1 MKTKTITSLV
11 IFLTASA
18 VAQFVGPSSQLPVST
33 VSQVLKDAGSLDR
46 RDIQVALRGH
56 IISYLHGDYYYFKD
70 STGTI
75 LIELEPEDMPR
86 QPFDDKTP
94 LMIYGEV
101 DAEWFEKTKL
111 EVSRVVILG
120 GTGGGPMTPPIP
132 NVPRATPA
140 PRQ

>member
-1 MKTKTITSLV
+1 MKKICILSIMAAFV
-11 IFLTASA
+11 GSA

-46 RDIQVALRGH
+46 RDVHVALRGN
-56 IISYLHGDYYYFKD
+56 IVSYLHGDYFYFRD
-70 STGTI
+70 NTGTI

-94 LMIYGEV
+94 LMVYGEV

-111 EVSRVVILG
+111 DVSRVVILG
-120 GTGGGPMTPPIP
+120 GPGSGPMAPPIP